1 VPAVKAAC
9 SLSTKRGMA
18 DRKVYLEGE
27 ATVMLPVRVK
37 FFMTIRADYDA
48 NITKAVKRASQGKEY
63 AKADVE
69 DLDVDEILEVG
80 GYDGSDELDAAVQGA
95 LDLALIF
102 GHGTFM
108 VHKTEVISK

>member
-1 VPAVKAAC
+1 
-9 SLSTKRGMA
+9 MA

-37 FFMTIRADYDA
+37 FSMIIRADYDA
-48 NITKAVKRASQGKEY
+48 SITKAVKLASQGKGY

-80 GYDGSDELDAAVQGA
+80 GYDGSDLDAAVQEA
-95 LDLALIF
+95 LDA
-102 GHGTFM
+102 GTFM
-108 VHKTEVISK
+108 VHKTEVIDSK